1 MRETNHTLTP
11 GSEAVLA
18 RLETYYDAVPR
29 FSATTEEHGPFT
41 LFVRTGQGWHYY
53 GRPALGGP
61 GTFTAEDVERV
72 RARQR
77 ELGAPESFEWVHET
91 SPALRAA
98 VEAAGLEVHE
108 HPLLVLDLD
117 APAVDAPTAAAPTT
131 VGAPTDA
138 DGAAA
143 AADGPEVRVVA
154 PDDPLLPSAVML
166 PHLAFAEAG
175 TRIGAAGPEQLAEAV
190 RGPESEAATA
200 RMAERIAAGRTV
212 LAATVGPD
220 GAATASGCHQPVGEV
235 SEIVAVATLP
245 ALRRQGLAHRVTS
258 RLVEHA
264 RTAGVRTVFLSASDA
279 DVARIYESVGFRR
292 IATALIAEPPASD

>member
-1 MRETNHTLTP
+1 MRETNHTLGS

-61 GTFTAEDVERV
+61 GVFTAEDVERV

-91 SPALRAA
+91 TPGLRAA

-117 APAVDAPTAAAPTT
+117 GPVADTAAPE
-131 VGAPTDA
+131 
-138 DGAAA
+138 
-143 AADGPEVRVVA
+143 DGPEVRVLA
-154 PDDPLLPSAVML
+154 PDDPLLPAAVAL
-166 PHLAFAEAG
+166 PHLAFAESG
-175 TRIGAAGPEQLAEAV
+175 TLIGAAGPEQLAEAV
-190 RGPESEAATA
+190 KNPETEAAAT
-200 RMAERIAAGRTV
+200 RMADRIAAGRTV
-212 LAATVGPD
+212 LAATIGPD
-220 GAATASGCHQPVGEV
+220 GEPTASGCHQPVGEV
-235 SEIVAVATLP
+235 SEVVAVATLP
-245 ALRRQGLAHRVTS
+245 ALRRQGLARRVTS
-258 RLVEHA
+258 HLVEDA
-264 RTAGVRTVFLSASDA
+264 RAAGVRTVFLSASDA
-279 DVARIYESVGFRR
+279 AVARIYESVGFRR
-292 IATALIAEPPASD
+292 IATALIAEPPATD

>member
-1 MRETNHTLTP
+1 MHETHHTP
-11 GSEAVLA
+11 GSGPEVVLT

-61 GTFTAEDVERV
+61 GVFTAEDVERV

-91 SPALRAA
+91 TPGLRAA

-117 APAVDAPTAAAPTT
+117 TPPADASDAPAPADAPAE
-131 VGAPTDA
+131 A
-138 DGAAA
+138 DGT
-143 AADGPEVRVVA
+143 PEVRVVA
-154 PDDPLLPSAVML
+154 PGDPLLAAAVML

-175 TRIGAAGPEQLAEAV
+175 TQIGAAGPEQLAEAV
-190 RGPESEAATA
+190 KAPDAEAAVA
-200 RMAERIAAGRTV
+200 RMTDRIAAGRTV
-212 LAATVGPD
+212 LVAALGPD
-220 GAATASGCHQPVGEV
+220 GEPVASGCHQPVGEV
-235 SEIVAVATLP
+235 SEVVAVATLP
-245 ALRRQGLAHRVTS
+245 ALRRQGLARLVTS

-264 RTAGVRTVFLSASDA
+264 RSSGVRTVFLSASDDA
-279 DVARIYESVGFRR
+279 VARIYEGVGFRR
-292 IATALIAEPPASD
+292 IATALIAEPPSAA

>member
-1 MRETNHTLTP
+1 MRDTNSNNTP
-11 GSEAVLA
+11 DSGPEAVLA

-53 GRPALGGP
+53 GRPALNGP

-91 SPALRAA
+91 TPGLRTA
-98 VEAAGLEVHE
+98 VEAAGLKVHE

-117 APAVDAPTAAAPTT
+117 APPTT
-131 VGAPTDA
+131 TASATTP
-138 DGAAA
+138 A
-143 AADGPEVRVVA
+143 AADGDPEVRVLGA
-154 PDDPLLPSAVML
+154 DDPLLAGAVTL

-175 TRIGAAGPEQLAEAV
+175 TGIGAAGPEQLVEALKDP
-190 RGPESEAATA
+190 GTDAAVS
-200 RMAERIAAGRTV
+200 RMAGRITAGRTV
-212 LAATVGPD
+212 LTAAVGPD
-220 GAATASGCHQPVGEV
+220 GSPVASGCHQPVGEV

-245 ALRRQGLAHRVTS
+245 ALRRRGLARRVTTH
-258 RLVEHA
+258 LVEHA
-264 RTAGVRTVFLSASDA
+264 RTSGVRTVFLSASDDA
-279 DVARIYESVGFRR
+279 VARIYESVGFRR
-292 IATALIAEPPASD
+292 IATALIAEPPAAD

>member
-1 MRETNHTLTP
+1 MRETNHPLTS

-18 RLETYYDAVPR
+18 RLETYYDAAPR
-29 FSATTEEHGPFT
+29 FSATTEEHGPLT

-53 GRPALGGP
+53 GRPTLGGP
-61 GTFTAEDVERV
+61 GVFTAEDVQRV

-117 APAVDAPTAAAPTT
+117 APTTADPSATDPTT
-131 VGAPTDA
+131 A
-138 DGAAA
+138 DSTVA
-143 AADGPEVRVVA
+143 AADDPEVRTVA
-154 PDDPLLPSAVML
+154 PGDPLLPSAVML

-175 TRIGAAGPEQLAEAV
+175 TGIGTAGPEQLAEAV
-190 RGPESEAATA
+190 QGPESEAAVA
-200 RMAERIAAGRTV
+200 RMAERITAGRTV
-212 LAATVGPD
+212 LAATVGAD

-245 ALRRQGLAHRVTS
+245 ALRRQGLARRVTAH
-258 RLVEHA
+258 LVEHA
-264 RTAGVRTVFLSASDA
+264 RTTGVRTVFLSASDA

-292 IATALIAEPPASD
+292 IATALIAEPPAAG

>member
-1 MRETNHTLTP
+1 
-11 GSEAVLA
+11 
-18 RLETYYDAVPR
+18 
-29 FSATTEEHGPFT
+29 T
-41 LFVRTGQGWHYY
+41 LFVRTGPGWHYY

-98 VEAAGLEVHE
+98 AEAAGLEVHE

-117 APAVDAPTAAAPTT
+117 APAVDAPAVDTPAVDTPTADTPTT
-131 VGAPTDA
+131 
-138 DGAAA
+138 
-143 AADGPEVRVVA
+143 ADGPEVRVVA

-175 TRIGAAGPEQLAEAV
+175 TGIGTAGPEQLAEAV
-190 RGPESEAATA
+190 QGPESEAAAT
-200 RMAERIAAGRTV
+200 RMAGRIAAGRTV

-220 GAATASGCHQPVGEV
+220 GTATASGCHQPVGEV

-258 RLVEHA
+258 HLVEHA

-279 DVARIYESVGFRR
+279 DVARIYENVGFRR
-292 IATALIAEPPASD
+292 IATALIAEPPAAD

>member
-1 MRETNHTLTP
+1 MRETNHPLGS

-18 RLETYYDAVPR
+18 RLEAYYDAVPR
-29 FSATTEEHGPFT
+29 FSATTEEHGPLT

-53 GRPALGGP
+53 GRPTLGGP
-61 GTFTAEDVERV
+61 GVFTAEDVERV

-77 ELGAPESFEWVHET
+77 ELGAPENFEWVHET
-91 SPALRAA
+91 SPTLRAA

-117 APAVDAPTAAAPTT
+117 APAADAPTT
-131 VGAPTDA
+131 A
-138 DGAAA
+138 DSTA

-175 TRIGAAGPEQLAEAV
+175 TGIGTAGPEQLAEAV
-190 RGPESEAATA
+190 KGPESEAAVS
-200 RMAERIAAGRTV
+200 RMAERITAGRTV

-258 RLVEHA
+258 HLVEHA

-292 IATALIAEPPASD
+292 IATALIAEPPAAG

>member
-1 MRETNHTLTP
+1 MDDTMRETNHTLGS

-61 GTFTAEDVERV
+61 GVFTAEDVERV

-91 SPALRAA
+91 TPGLRAA

-117 APAVDAPTAAAPTT
+117 GPVADTAAPE
-131 VGAPTDA
+131 
-138 DGAAA
+138 
-143 AADGPEVRVVA
+143 DGPEVRVLA
-154 PDDPLLPSAVML
+154 PDDPLLPAAVAL
-166 PHLAFAEAG
+166 PHLAFAESG
-175 TRIGAAGPEQLAEAV
+175 TLIGAAGPEQLAEAV
-190 RGPESEAATA
+190 KNPETEAAAT
-200 RMAERIAAGRTV
+200 RMADRIAAGRTV
-212 LAATVGPD
+212 LAATIGPD
-220 GAATASGCHQPVGEV
+220 GEPTASGCHQPVGEV
-235 SEIVAVATLP
+235 SEVVAVATLP
-245 ALRRQGLAHRVTS
+245 ALRRQGLARRVTS
-258 RLVEHA
+258 HLVEDA
-264 RTAGVRTVFLSASDA
+264 RAAGVRTVFLSASDA
-279 DVARIYESVGFRR
+279 AVARIYESVGFRR
-292 IATALIAEPPASD
+292 IATALIAEPPATD